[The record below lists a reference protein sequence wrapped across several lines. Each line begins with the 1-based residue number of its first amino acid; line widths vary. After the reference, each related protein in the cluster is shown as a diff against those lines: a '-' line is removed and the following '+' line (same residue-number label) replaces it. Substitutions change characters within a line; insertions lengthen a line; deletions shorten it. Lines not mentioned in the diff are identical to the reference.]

1 MVSGSISLLC
11 SRFFSPFLHS
21 TGSLSVSREY
31 LALRDGPRRFTQNS
45 SCSGL
50 LRSLLSCGFDSL
62 TRLSLSLARLSNRF
76 GFSAFCY
83 VVVLLPQLCRNI
95 IGLGSSAFARHY
107 LRNHYYFLFLWV
119 LRCFS
124 SPRLLTD
131 WQCDRCCLPG
141 CPIRRFADLGIFA
154 PPRNFSQLITSFFA
168 SESLGILHSP
178 LLTFYCRG
186 LVA

>member
-1 MVSGSISLLC
+1 MVNFSKSFYFSLLY
-11 SRFFSPFLHS
+11 RI
-21 TGSLSVSREY
+21 
-31 LALRDGPRRFTQNS
+31 
-45 SCSGL
+45 
-50 LRSLLSCGFDSL
+50 
-62 TRLSLSLARLSNRF
+62 
-76 GFSAFCY
+76 
-83 VVVLLPQLCRNI
+83 VVLQPQLCRNI

-107 LRNHYYFLFLWV
+107 LRNHCYFLFLWV

-186 LVA
+186 LDCSNPGYGVYFALARFLFFSFSLCQISLDYF

>member
-1 MVSGSISLLC
+1 MVN
-11 SRFFSPFLHS
+11 FSKLFYFS
-21 TGSLSVSREY
+21 Y
-31 LALRDGPRRFTQNS
+31 LYRVA
-45 SCSGL
+45 
-50 LRSLLSCGFDSL
+50 
-62 TRLSLSLARLSNRF
+62 
-76 GFSAFCY
+76 
-83 VVVLLPQLCRNI
+83 VLQPQLCRNI

-107 LRNHYYFLFLWV
+107 LRNHCYFLFLWV

-186 LVA
+186 LDFSNPGYGIYFALARFLFFSFSLCQISLDYF

>member
-1 MVSGSISLLC
+1 MADFSKSFYFSLLY
-11 SRFFSPFLHS
+11 RI
-21 TGSLSVSREY
+21 
-31 LALRDGPRRFTQNS
+31 
-45 SCSGL
+45 
-50 LRSLLSCGFDSL
+50 
-62 TRLSLSLARLSNRF
+62 
-76 GFSAFCY
+76 
-83 VVVLLPQLCRNI
+83 VVLQPQLCRNI

-107 LRNHYYFLFLWV
+107 LRNHCYFLFLWV

-131 WQCDRCCLPG
+131 WQCDKCCLPG

-178 LLTFYCRG
+178 LLTFCCRG
-186 LVA
+186 LGLPNPGYGIYFALARFFCSLAFHYVKYRLTCWSLWRITDSNR

>member
-1 MVSGSISLLC
+1 MVPADSYRISRVPYYSGVCWVKRRKSYKGLSPALVD
-11 SRFFSPFLHS
+11 FSKSFYFPFLY
-21 TGSLSVSREY
+21 RI
-31 LALRDGPRRFTQNS
+31 A
-45 SCSGL
+45 
-50 LRSLLSCGFDSL
+50 
-62 TRLSLSLARLSNRF
+62 
-76 GFSAFCY
+76 
-83 VVVLLPQLCRNI
+83 VLQPQLCRNI
-95 IGLGSSAFARHY
+95 IGLGFSAFARHY
-107 LRNHYYFLFLWV
+107 LRNHCYFLFLWV

-178 LLTFYCRG
+178 LLTFCCRG
-186 LVA
+186 LGCPNPGYGIYFALARFFVL

>member
-1 MVSGSISLLC
+1 MVPADSYRISRVPYYSGYC
-11 SRFFSPFLHS
+11 W
-21 TGSLSVSREY
+21 VKSRESYKGLSPAVVNFSKLFYFSY
-31 LALRDGPRRFTQNS
+31 LYRVA
-45 SCSGL
+45 
-50 LRSLLSCGFDSL
+50 
-62 TRLSLSLARLSNRF
+62 
-76 GFSAFCY
+76 
-83 VVVLLPQLCRNI
+83 VLQPQLCRNI
-95 IGLGSSAFARHY
+95 IGLGFSAFARHY
-107 LRNHYYFLFLWV
+107 LRNHCYFLFLWV

-178 LLTFYCRG
+178 LLTFYCR
-186 LVA
+186 

>member
-1 MVSGSISLLC
+1 MVD
-11 SRFFSPFLHS
+11 FSKSFYFPFLY
-21 TGSLSVSREY
+21 RI
-31 LALRDGPRRFTQNS
+31 A
-45 SCSGL
+45 
-50 LRSLLSCGFDSL
+50 
-62 TRLSLSLARLSNRF
+62 
-76 GFSAFCY
+76 
-83 VVVLLPQLCRNI
+83 VLQPQLCRNI

-107 LRNHYYFLFLWV
+107 LRNHCYFLFLWV

-141 CPIRRFADLGIFA
+141 CPIRRFADQGIFA

-168 SESLGILHSP
+168 SESLGILQSP

-186 LVA
+186 LDCSNPGYGIYFALARFLFFSFSLCQISLDYF